1 MNGGTVTNGKF
12 FIAGTSTAT
21 FNNTHIVSWAS
32 ITANSIFL
40 TLSTFDDSIKFVK
53 KGTSPNVSKGGNTF
67 NGFVSIIDSSSGP
80 LIFAD
85 SLPDTFNSNI
95 QVGGTSTGYVY
106 LAHRAQGN
114 VFNGVVTV
122 NYGAVFFNQYGT
134 ANFNNNIVLNCAGS
148 GPSNGVMFGSSTGA
162 CTLATG
168 KSIKIGS
175 SGFSKGILQLKNFT
189 VQDVNNLDTLS
200 LTGTSQLQIDGSA
213 INSKLF
219 LSGPNIQVKASRFN
233 NTLSIVQSGSA
244 TVTSLGGNYFS
255 GEVNLKNSGSG
266 TIGFSTTNVDT
277 FMSK

>member
-1 MNGGTVTNGKF
+1 MKNFNYLSKRTLIFFGFFFFASSYVQMKAANYTWTGNISTSWSLDSNWSPIGVPGINDNVTIVTGSNQVYLNGNISITNFTLTSGTFNLQGYSFTVKGTPTLNGGTVTNGKF

-53 KGTSPNVSKGGNTF
+53 KGTSPNVSKGGNIF

-85 SLPDTFNSNI
+85 SLPDTFNSSI

-114 VFNGVVTV
+114 IFNGVVTV
-122 NYGAVFFNQYGT
+122 NYGAVVFNQYGT

-148 GPSNGVMFGSSTGA
+148 GPSNGVIFGSSTGSS
-162 CTLATG
+162 TLAT
-168 KSIKIGS
+168 
-175 SGFSKGILQLKNFT
+175 
-189 VQDVNNLDTLS
+189 
-200 LTGTSQLQIDGSA
+200 
-213 INSKLF
+213 
-219 LSGPNIQVKASRFN
+219 
-233 NTLSIVQSGSA
+233 
-244 TVTSLGGNYFS
+244 
-255 GEVNLKNSGSG
+255 
-266 TIGFSTTNVDT
+266 
-277 FMSK
+277 